1 MKLGEIIKVFRKKNE
16 MTMQEFADR
25 AGLSK
30 GYISMLEKSQHPQ
43 SQRRLVPSFETY
55 LKVASAMSM
64 SIDELVALL
73 DDNETV
79 RLNESSSSSL
89 CAALAE
95 PKIGK
100 IIKEARLDKGYT
112 QEELASKV
120 GVQKSAI
127 AKWENGRVSE
137 IKRSNLK
144 ALAVALELDP
154 NVLLSPSD
162 SDLSQPSSSAPT
174 PERTEQEA
182 MLLLAF
188 RKLNGEGKT
197 KVVEYTKDLSKM
209 EKYQDSSPIKGSFEY
224 PSFGAAPALAA
235 EAGSE
240 YSSDLEAQLRKDAD
254 EIVRNEYENAA
265 KSKSIA
271 K

>member
-16 MTMQEFADR
+16 MTMQEFANR

-43 SQRRLVPSFETY
+43 SHRRLVPSFETY
-55 LKVASAMSM
+55 LKVANAMSM

-79 RLNESSSSSL
+79 RLNESSSSSPD
-89 CAALAE
+89 AALAE
-95 PKIGK
+95 QKIGK

-144 ALAVALELDP
+144 ALAVALELNP
-154 NVLLSPSD
+154 NTLLSPSAED
-162 SDLSQPSSSAPT
+162 MLSPSSSSAP
-174 PERTEQEA
+174 ELDLTEQEEELLNGFRSLSDEQKIRVIAYLEGTLDSSGNLGA
-182 MLLLAF
+182 MLRSEAD
-188 RKLNGEGKT
+188 KIVNK
-197 KVVEYTKDLSKM
+197 
-209 EKYQDSSPIKGSFEY
+209 EKEKATMSAKK
-224 PSFGAAPALAA
+224 A
-235 EAGSE
+235 E
-240 YSSDLEAQLRKDAD
+240 
-254 EIVRNEYENAA
+254 VF
-265 KSKSIA
+265 
-271 K
+271 

>member
-1 MKLGEIIKVFRKKNE
+1 MKLGEIIKFFRKKNE

-79 RLNESSSSSL
+79 RLNESSSSSPD
-89 CAALAE
+89 AALA
-95 PKIGK
+95 
-100 IIKEARLDKGYT
+100 
-112 QEELASKV
+112 
-120 GVQKSAI
+120 
-127 AKWENGRVSE
+127 
-137 IKRSNLK
+137 
-144 ALAVALELDP
+144 
-154 NVLLSPSD
+154 
-162 SDLSQPSSSAPT
+162 
-174 PERTEQEA
+174 EQEA

-188 RKLNGEGKT
+188 RKLNSDGKS
-197 KVVEYTKDLSKM
+197 KVIEYTKDLSKI
-209 EKYQDSSPIKGSFEY
+209 EKYQDSSPVKESLEY

-254 EIVRNEYENAA
+254 EIVREEYKKAVKLKSGA
-265 KSKSIA
+265 K
-271 K
+271 